1 MSDDPRAISEVI
13 YAFAHALDV
22 RDWAMCRMCFMDE
35 IEIDYSDFRGEPPR
49 VVSADAYVAS
59 RKESLKYIKTLH
71 LSSNHQVTITG
82 DEAVCISKAVIYR
95 YEEAT
100 QRTYDTYGFYTHRLK
115 HTADGW
121 KIAKVKQHVFWNTGD
136 SSIHQKTPPA

>member
-1 MSDDPRAISEVI
+1 MNDDYRAISDVI

-22 RDWAMCRMCFMDE
+22 RDWVLCRACFLDE

-49 VVSADAYVAS
+49 TVSADAYVAS
-59 RKESLKYIKTLH
+59 RRDSLSAIKTLH
-71 LSSNHQVTITG
+71 LSSNHQVTLNG

-100 QRTYDTYGFYTHRLK
+100 GRTYDTFGYYTHQLK
-115 HTADGW
+115 RTPHGW
-121 KIAKVKQHVFWNTGD
+121 KIARVKQHVFWSTGD
-136 SSIHQKTPPA
+136 PSIHQKTPPR